1 MLLSVVQYLD
11 KALEY
16 DRLAQNA
23 RKPLDKQRHANWAAY
38 YRFMAQKVGKLSNAP
53 HVPAE
58 VSSIR
63 RQATR

>member
-23 RKPLDKQRHANWAAY
+23 RKPLDQQRHANWAAY
-38 YRFMAQKVGKLSNAP
+38 YRFMAQVGKLLNAP

-58 VSSIR
+58 VPSVR
-63 RQATR
+63 R